1 MDDLLSDSSTR
12 KISDTTNKRQNEK
25 YEQDTTSNNNDK
37 KRNIY
42 NTSNKSTKANNN
54 KTMRFDS
61 LQLFIKLC
69 SMQRKGKKRVQHHKL
84 AQYIEYAP
92 SINHMTY
99 LITGSLLNY

>member
-42 NTSNKSTKANNN
+42 NTSNKSTKSKNY
-54 KTMRFDS
+54 KTMKIDS
-61 LQLFIKLC
+61 LPLCIKIY
-69 SMQRKGKKRVQHHKL
+69 SMERKGKQK
-84 AQYIEYAP
+84 EFNT
-92 SINHMTY
+92 IN
-99 LITGSLLNY
+99 